1 MVIGVLKLTFRL
13 HGNRSLKGKRSVA
26 SSLKRKLRNKFNVAV
41 AETECQD
48 VHDTL
53 VLTVVT
59 VAADQKIAQGRMAKV
74 SNMIEAASPEEIVDS
89 EIEYFCAESEYSEG

>member
-1 MVIGVLKLTFRL
+1 MVVGVLKLTFRL

-41 AETECQD
+41 AETEFQD

-53 VLTVVT
+53 VLSVVT
-59 VAADQKIAQGRMAKV
+59 VAGEYKIAESRMAKV
-74 SNMIEAASPEEIVDS
+74 LTMIDAASPEEIVDS
-89 EIEYFCAESEYSEG
+89 EVEYFSAETEYTEG